1 MPMSGAVLAG
11 AGVAVVV
18 APAAEPSGATGAEPA
33 EGECCEQAVQAQAMA
48 VASNQEVRIMV
59 VNCP

>member
-1 MPMSGAVLAG
+1 
-11 AGVAVVV
+11 VAVVV
-18 APAAEPSGATGAEPA
+18 APAAEPSGATGAEPE
-33 EGECCEQAVQAQAMA
+33 EGDCCEQAVQAQAMA